1 MSIES
6 SLSCLSGSTV
16 ESICKRI
23 LYLNL
28 LFERSVC
35 RQTDESLIGVR
46 DGKNPHNTTM
56 EAARGTV
63 INVNAEAPLK
73 LRTVP
78 VTTGKTARNRQAQ
91 LLEMNQISIKR
102 TSAKTSK
109 CIAKNDLGQ
118 SAREDR
124 KHYSHQ
130 SHCNHMHFSW
140 QDIIRYPQDARE
152 YGSIKKSDERCS
164 NRILY
169 VRFHYPD
176 KDL

>member
-1 MSIES
+1 MSIKS
-6 SLSCLSGSTV
+6 SLSGLIV
-16 ESICKRI
+16 ESVRKRK
-23 LYLNL
+23 LCLNL
-28 LFERSVC
+28 LFERSMC

-91 LLEMNQISIKR
+91 LLETNQTSIKR

-109 CIAKNDLGQ
+109 CIAKND
-118 SAREDR
+118 
-124 KHYSHQ
+124 
-130 SHCNHMHFSW
+130 
-140 QDIIRYPQDARE
+140 
-152 YGSIKKSDERCS
+152 
-164 NRILY
+164 
-169 VRFHYPD
+169 
-176 KDL
+176 